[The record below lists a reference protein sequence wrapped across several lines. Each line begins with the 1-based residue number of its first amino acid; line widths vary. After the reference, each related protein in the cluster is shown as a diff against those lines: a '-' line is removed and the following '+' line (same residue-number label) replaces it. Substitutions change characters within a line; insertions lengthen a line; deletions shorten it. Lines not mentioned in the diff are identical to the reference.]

1 MSLKFKGTQIRLYG
15 DKKSAWGKETV
26 YIDGVKQNQPADF
39 TARTGNIS
47 NALVYAS
54 PALSYGKHTIE
65 VEGAACTFTLKNAE
79 IINHGPAPQLVAT
92 VDDAVTQ
99 GEHLSLIHISEPT
112 RLGMISYAVFCLK
125 KKKRI

>member
-1 MSLKFKGTQIRLYG
+1 MSKFKKGKDRVSLKFKGTQIRLYG

-65 VEGAACTFTLKNAE
+65 VEGAACTFTLKTPRSS
-79 IINHGPAPQLVAT
+79 IMAP
-92 VDDAVTQ
+92 
-99 GEHLSLIHISEPT
+99 HPS
-112 RLGMISYAVFCLK
+112 
-125 KKKRI
+125 